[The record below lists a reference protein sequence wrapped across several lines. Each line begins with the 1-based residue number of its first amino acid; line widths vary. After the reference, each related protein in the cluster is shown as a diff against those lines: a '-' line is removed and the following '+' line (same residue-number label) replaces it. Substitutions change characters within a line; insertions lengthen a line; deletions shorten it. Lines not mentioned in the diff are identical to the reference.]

1 MRKRGEITV
10 FLSLILICMVSLL
23 MGLLESART
32 AGARLYLNMAAN
44 SAMSSVMSQYN
55 RNLWD
60 MYHLLFLE
68 FESETAI
75 EQSFEEYL
83 QFYLEQENLYPVKN
97 TGIVLSGLVTMQEN
111 GGKALEDEI
120 LSYMKYR
127 LPEAAENL
135 SGLGQEAA
143 EAGKAGDFKNLF
155 EVCMEAG
162 KKARKLEKARRALET
177 ALAEMKKGK
186 EELEKAAEKER
197 EHRFGTAAGKLIKK
211 MERFPGL
218 VDTYEKEIAKIS
230 GDIEG
235 NGDFYENGDFYK
247 NEDCDLRAAE
257 TMKSEAE
264 AYGTVEAS
272 AGEMLLQYRE
282 KENLIESGRI
292 CLEEMEESLANS
304 QEEGEE
310 VWEEIRSQLELVEI
324 PDGLEADRFDSER
337 SERVDRLEDILSGEL
352 LALVLPEGTDISEK
366 SVSLKNKPAPEV
378 SGGSGPGRNPANQLL
393 LNEYIFLSF
402 DSFREKCTGRQTIE
416 NQALLYEQ
424 EYLLCGKDTDK
435 KNLESTVEEILA
447 VRGAANFAYL
457 LGMPEL
463 KAQAEELAAVLA
475 GGNLSMQIVISLF
488 ILVLWALGEAVWD
501 VRSLLDGG
509 KIRFWKD
516 ETTWKLSLDGL
527 LSLEFLSGK
536 SEEKGDGKDY
546 HDYLRVLFFLKDACT
561 RNYRMMDVI
570 QWNVQTRQKDFSV
583 KDCAHQIEIKADIVQ
598 KHVFGIQTQ
607 YEQTVST
614 EWSY

>member
-10 FLSLILICMVSLL
+10 FLSLILVCMMSLF

-55 RNLWD
+55 KNLWD

-83 QFYLEQENLYPVKN
+83 QFYLEQENLYPMKN
-97 TGIVLSGLVTMQEN
+97 KGVVLSEIVTMQEN
-111 GGKALEDEI
+111 GGEALEDEI

-127 LPEAAENL
+127 LPKAVENL

-155 EVCMEAG
+155 EVCMQAG

-186 EELEKAAEKER
+186 EELEEAAEKEKER
-197 EHRFGTAAGKLIKK
+197 RFETAAEKLIKK
-211 MERFPGL
+211 MKQFPGL
-218 VDTYEKEIAKIS
+218 VDAYENEIAKIS
-230 GDIEG
+230 EHMESD
-235 NGDFYENGDFYK
+235 GDFRK
-247 NEDCDLRAAE
+247 NEDCDLQAAK
-257 TMKSEAE
+257 TMKNEAE

-272 AGEMLLQYRE
+272 AREMLLQYRE
-282 KENLIESGRI
+282 KENLTESGRI
-292 CLEEMEESLANS
+292 CLEEMEESFADS
-304 QEEGEE
+304 QEEEE
-310 VWEEIRSQLELVEI
+310 VDWEEIRDWMELVEI
-324 PDGLEADRFDSER
+324 PDGLGAERFDGEKSK
-337 SERVDRLEDILSGEL
+337 SVDRLEDILSGEL

-366 SVSLKNKPAPEV
+366 SVSLKNRPATEA
-378 SGGSGPGRNPANQLL
+378 SGGSGPGKDPVKQLL
-393 LNEYIFLSF
+393 LNEYIFLFF
-402 DSFREKCTGRQTIE
+402 DSFREKCTGRKTIE

-424 EYLLCGKDTDK
+424 EYLLCGKASDK
-435 KNLESTVEEILA
+435 ENLKSTVEEILA

-457 LGMPEL
+457 LSMPDL

-488 ILVLWALGEAVWD
+488 ILAIWALGEAVWD

-516 ETTWKLSLDGL
+516 ETTWKLSLDSL

-536 SEEKGDGKDY
+536 AEEKEDGRDY
-546 HDYLRVLFFLKDACT
+546 HDYLRVLFLLKDART
-561 RNYRMMDVI
+561 RNDRMMNVI
-570 QWNVQTRQKDFSV
+570 QWNVQTKQSDFSV

-598 KHVFGIQTQ
+598 RHVFGIQTP
-607 YEQTVST
+607 YEQTVRT
-614 EWSY
+614 EWSYERR

>member
-10 FLSLILICMVSLL
+10 FLSLILVCMASLF

-32 AGARLYLNMAAN
+32 AGARLYLNMAVN

-55 RNLWD
+55 KNLWD

-68 FESETAI
+68 FESEAAI

-83 QFYLEQENLYPVKN
+83 QFYLEQENLYPMKN
-97 TGIVLSGLVTMQEN
+97 KRVVLSRAVTMQEN
-111 GGKALEDEI
+111 EGEALEDEI

-127 LPEAAENL
+127 LPKAVENL
-135 SGLGQEAA
+135 SGLEQEAA

-155 EVCMEAG
+155 EMCMQAG
-162 KKARKLEKARRALET
+162 KKARKLERVRRALET

-186 EELEKAAEKER
+186 EELEEAAEKEK
-197 EHRFGTAAGKLIKK
+197 EHRFETAAEKLIKK
-211 MERFPGL
+211 MKRFPEL
-218 VDTYEKEIAKIS
+218 VDAYEKEIVKIS
-230 GDIEG
+230 EHMEAD
-235 NGDFYENGDFYK
+235 GDFCK
-247 NEDCDLRAAE
+247 NEDCDLQASKA
-257 TMKSEAE
+257 MKNEAE

-272 AGEMLLQYRE
+272 AREILLQYKE
-282 KENLIESGRI
+282 KENLIEPGRI
-292 CLEEMEESLANS
+292 CLEELEENFANS
-304 QEEGEE
+304 QEEGE
-310 VWEEIRSQLELVEI
+310 VDWEEIRSWLELVEI
-324 PDGLEADRFDSER
+324 PDGLGKERFDSEKSR
-337 SERVDRLEDILSGEL
+337 SVDRLEDILSGEL
-352 LALVLPEGTDISEK
+352 LTLVLPEGTDISERTI
-366 SVSLKNKPAPEV
+366 SLKNKPAYET
-378 SGGSGPGRNPANQLL
+378 SGSGPKKDPVKQLL
-393 LNEYIFLSF
+393 LNEYIFLCF
-402 DSFREKCTGRQTIE
+402 DSFREKCTGRKTIE

-424 EYLLCGKDTDK
+424 EYLLCGKAADK
-435 KNLESTVEEILA
+435 ENLKSTVEEILA

-457 LGMPEL
+457 LSIPDL
-463 KAQAEELAAVLA
+463 RAQAEELAAVLA

-488 ILVLWALGEAVWD
+488 ILALWALGEAVWD

-527 LSLEFLSGK
+527 LSLEFLNGK
-536 SEEKGDGKDY
+536 SEEKEDGKDY
-546 HDYLRVLFFLKDACT
+546 HDYLRVLFFLKDARA

-570 QWNVQTRQKDFSV
+570 QWNVQTKQKDFSV
-583 KDCAHQIEIKADIVQ
+583 GDCAHQIEIEADIVQ